1 MGLILQIES
10 SHPVCSVSLAKDGVI
25 LEELKGDIENNH
37 ASVLATLCRD
47 VVGHAG
53 FNFSHIDAIAISIGP
68 GSYTGLRIGLST
80 AKGLCY
86 GLNKPLIAVPTLQ
99 LMSQIAIDEIADP
112 DALYCPLIDARR
124 MEVYTALYN
133 YESLEIAPAASLI
146 VDSAPFR
153 DNYTDKRIIY
163 FGSGTS
169 KLTHLIN
176 GDGNKILTN
185 FMISS
190 AGMRFISDNLY
201 KSNEYSNLAY
211 IEPFYLKGVYIN
223 ISGKNSS

>member
-10 SHPVCSVSLAKDGVI
+10 SHPVCSVSLAKDGIVL
-25 LEELKGDIENNH
+25 LELTGSTANNH
-37 ASVLATLCRD
+37 ASILATLCRD
-47 VVGHAG
+47 VVAQTGY
-53 FNFSHIDAIAISIGP
+53 NFSHIDAIAISIGP

-86 GLNKPLIAVPTLQ
+86 GLNKPLLAVPTLQ
-99 LMSQIAIDEIADP
+99 LMSQIAIDEINHP
-112 DALYCPLIDARR
+112 EALYCPLIDARR

-133 YESLEIAPAASLI
+133 NEASEIAPAAALV

-153 DNYTDKRIIY
+153 EHHPDKRIIY
-163 FGSGTS
+163 FGSGAS
-169 KLTHLIN
+169 KLTHLIDA
-176 GDGNKILTN
+176 DGNKILTN

-201 KSNEYSNLAY
+201 KSHKYSNLAY
-211 IEPFYLKGVYIN
+211 IEPFYLKAVYFN
-223 ISGKNSS
+223 ISGKNSF